1 MMMGG
6 APPPAAKPKTIQP
19 PESLPPDL
27 KKYAMMLKIGQ
38 SEDQVKGKMK
48 MDKKDGNDNF
58 YLVKAFH
65 TKKPVEVPAPEGVFV
80 VSTLIHFCS
89 SFQDLLRSLQRQ
101 TCHLRFP
108 CLVE

>member
-1 MMMGG
+1 MIHNTVRFVLGAAPIPGAGGMPFPGMMMGG

-19 PESLPPDL
+19 PEKLPPDL

-65 TKKPVEVPAPEGVFV
+65 TKKPVEVPAPEG
-80 VSTLIHFCS
+80 L
-89 SFQDLLRSLQRQ
+89 
-101 TCHLRFP
+101 
-108 CLVE
+108 

>member
-1 MMMGG
+1 MLLLFLGSEEKSDPPSVPGMMFPGMLGG
-6 APPPAAKPKTIQP
+6 ATSAPSKPKVIEP

-65 TKKPVEVPAPEGVFV
+65 TKKPVEVPAPEG
-80 VSTLIHFCS
+80 
-89 SFQDLLRSLQRQ
+89 
-101 TCHLRFP
+101 
-108 CLVE
+108 